1 MQTPPKSPN
10 IMPEELPIT
19 TATTTTKLPKKLT
32 LVPLVFLIYFE
43 VAGGPYGEEP
53 AVQAAGPLYA
63 LLGFLI
69 FPFIWSIPEA
79 LITAE
84 LSTAYPGNG
93 GFVIWADRA
102 FGPFFGS
109 LMGSWKFLSGVI
121 NIAAFPVL
129 CIDYMKKVLP
139 VLDSGWPRKI
149 AILIS
154 TLILSFVNYTGL
166 TIVGY
171 VAVVLGQKGVKK
183 DWTLFFNTLFWN
195 LNFWDSVSTLAG
207 EVDKPQKTFPVALFV
222 AVIFTCVSYL
232 IPLFAVTGAV
242 SVNQNEWESGFH
254 ATAAEIIAGKWLKY
268 WIEVGAV
275 LSAVGLF
282 EAQLSSCVYQLL
294 GMADLGF
301 LPTFFAKRSKWFNTP
316 WVGILLSTLIT
327 IGVSY
332 MNFADIISSANFLYS
347 LGMLLEF
354 ASFIWLRK
362 KLPELKRPYK
372 IPMRLPGLVI
382 MCLIPSGFL
391 VLIMVIA
398 TKIVYLVSGL
408 MTVGAIGCTL
418 AGEVDKPQKIFPLAL
433 FVAVIF
439 TCLSYFIPLFAVIG
453 AVSVNQSEWES
464 GFHATAA
471 EMIAGRWLKYWIEVG
486 ATLSAIGLFEAQLSS
501 TAFQLL
507 GMADLGFLPNFFA
520 KRSKWFNTPWV
531 GILLST
537 LIILGEIARI
547 EETLQDSNEAA
558 RIGDNV
564 LNTICVLSAHNGNC
578 YKDCLFV
585 AGGPYGEEPA
595 VQAAGPLYALL
606 GFLIFPFIWSIPE
619 ALITAELSTAYPGNG
634 GFVIWA
640 DRAFGPFF
648 GSLMGSW
655 KFLSGV
661 INIAAF
667 PVLCIDYM
675 KKVLP
680 VLDSDSS
687 HRWLSLGQK
696 GVKKDWTLFFNTLF
710 WNLNFWD
717 SVSTLA
723 GEVDKPQKTFPVAL
737 FVAVIFTCVSYL
749 IPLFAVTGAVS
760 VNQNEWESGFHA
772 TAAEIIAGK
781 WLKYWIEV
789 GAVLSAVGL
798 FEAQLSSCVY
808 QLLGMADLGFLPTF
822 FAKRSKWFNT
832 PWVGILLSTLITIG
846 VSYMN
851 FADIISS
858 ANFLYSLG
866 MLLEFASFIWL
877 RKKLPELKRPYKIP
891 MRLPGLVIM
900 CLIPSGFLVLIM
912 VIATKIV
919 YLVSG
924 LMTVGAI
931 GCEWES
937 GFHAT
942 AAEMIA
948 GRWLKYWIEV
958 GATLSAIGLFEA
970 QLSSTA
976 FQLLGMADLG
986 FLPNFFAK
994 RNVIR
999 ICIFSLV
1006 EKEIAR
1012 IEETLQDSN
1021 EAARIGDN
1029 VLNTIC
1035 VLSAHN
1041 GNCYKDCLFGEWLD
1055 DWEPLDG
1062 ISL

>member
-93 GFVIWADRA
+93 GFVIWAD
-102 FGPFFGS
+102 
-109 LMGSWKFLSGVI
+109 
-121 NIAAFPVL
+121 
-129 CIDYMKKVLP
+129 VLP

-332 MNFADIISSANFLYS
+332 MNFTDIISSANFLYS

-418 AGEVDKPQKIFPLAL
+418 AGEADKPQKIFPLAL

-453 AVSVNQSEWES
+453 AVSVNLSEWES

-507 GMADLGFLPNFFA
+507 GMADLGFLPNFFD

-537 LIILGEIARI
+537 LIILG
-547 EETLQDSNEAA
+547 
-558 RIGDNV
+558 
-564 LNTICVLSAHNGNC
+564 
-578 YKDCLFV
+578 
-585 AGGPYGEEPA
+585 
-595 VQAAGPLYALL
+595 
-606 GFLIFPFIWSIPE
+606 
-619 ALITAELSTAYPGNG
+619 
-634 GFVIWA
+634 
-640 DRAFGPFF
+640 
-648 GSLMGSW
+648 
-655 KFLSGV
+655 
-661 INIAAF
+661 
-667 PVLCIDYM
+667 
-675 KKVLP
+675 
-680 VLDSDSS
+680 
-687 HRWLSLGQK
+687 
-696 GVKKDWTLFFNTLF
+696 
-710 WNLNFWD
+710 
-717 SVSTLA
+717 
-723 GEVDKPQKTFPVAL
+723 
-737 FVAVIFTCVSYL
+737 
-749 IPLFAVTGAVS
+749 
-760 VNQNEWESGFHA
+760 
-772 TAAEIIAGK
+772 
-781 WLKYWIEV
+781 
-789 GAVLSAVGL
+789 
-798 FEAQLSSCVY
+798 
-808 QLLGMADLGFLPTF
+808 
-822 FAKRSKWFNT
+822 
-832 PWVGILLSTLITIG
+832 

-851 FADIISS
+851 FTDIISS

-866 MLLEFASFIWL
+866 MLLEFASFLWL
-877 RKKLPELKRPYKIP
+877 RRKLPELKRPYRIP

-900 CLIPSGFLVLIM
+900 CLIPSAFLVLIM
-912 VIATKIV
+912 AIATKIV

-931 GCEWES
+931 GWYFLMKFCKS
-937 GFHAT
+937 KKLF
-942 AAEMIA
+942 
-948 GRWLKYWIEV
+948 KYSN
-958 GATLSAIGLFEA
+958 GEA
-970 QLSSTA
+970 L
-976 FQLLGMADLG
+976 
-986 FLPNFFAK
+986 
-994 RNVIR
+994 
-999 ICIFSLV
+999 
-1006 EKEIAR
+1006 
-1012 IEETLQDSN
+1012 EE
-1021 EAARIGDN
+1021 
-1029 VLNTIC
+1029 
-1035 VLSAHN
+1035 
-1041 GNCYKDCLFGEWLD
+1041 
-1055 DWEPLDG
+1055 
-1062 ISL
+1062 